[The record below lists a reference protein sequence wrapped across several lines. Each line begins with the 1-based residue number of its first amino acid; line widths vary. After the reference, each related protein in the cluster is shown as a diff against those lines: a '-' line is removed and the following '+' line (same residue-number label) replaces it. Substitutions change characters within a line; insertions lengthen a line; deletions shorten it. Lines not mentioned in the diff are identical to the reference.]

1 MKKTKTYMDKL
12 MKNKEFR
19 EKFDEEYKNI
29 CIGEHIARIRH
40 QANLTQDALA
50 KRTHTTKSAISRY
63 ENSDYK
69 SYSIPLL
76 NRIAEACGTVLKIDF
91 IAKGTKK
98 IKEL

>member
-1 MKKTKTYMDKL
+1 MNKTKTYMDKL
-12 MKNKEFR
+12 LNDKEFHERFNKE
-19 EKFDEEYKNI
+19 YQNL

-69 SYSIPLL
+69 SYSMPLL
-76 NRIAEACGTVLKIDF
+76 NRIAEACGAVLKIGF
-91 IAKGTKK
+91 VPKGKK
-98 IKEL
+98 IKGF

>member
-12 MKNKEFR
+12 MKSKEFR
-19 EKFDEEYKNI
+19 EKFNEEYQNI

-91 IAKGTKK
+91 VTKITK
-98 IKEL
+98 NS

>member
-29 CIGEHIARIRH
+29 CIGEQIARIRH
-40 QANLTQDALA
+40 RANLTQDALA
-50 KRTHTTKSAISRY
+50 KQIHTTKSAISRY

-91 IAKGTKK
+91 VTRGTKK
-98 IKEL
+98 S

>member
-19 EKFDEEYKNI
+19 EKFDDEYKNI

-40 QANLTQDALA
+40 RANLTQDALA

-91 IAKGTKK
+91 VTKGTKK
-98 IKEL
+98 S

>member
-12 MKNKEFR
+12 MENKEFR
-19 EKFDEEYKNI
+19 EKFNEEYKNI
-29 CIGEHIARIRH
+29 CIGEQIAGIRH
-40 QANLTQDALA
+40 RANLTQDALA

-91 IAKGTKK
+91 LTKGTKK
-98 IKEL
+98 S

>member
-29 CIGEHIARIRH
+29 CIGEQIARIRH

-76 NRIAEACGTVLKIDF
+76 NRIAEACGTVLKVDF
-91 IAKGTKK
+91 ITKGTKK
-98 IKEL
+98 NKEL

>member
-29 CIGEHIARIRH
+29 CIGEQIARIRH
-40 QANLTQDALA
+40 RANLTQDALA

-76 NRIAEACGTVLKIDF
+76 NRIAEACGADLKINF
-91 IAKGTKK
+91 VTRGIKK
-98 IKEL
+98 S

>member
-1 MKKTKTYMDKL
+1 MDKL

-19 EKFDEEYKNI
+19 EKFNEEYKNI
-29 CIGEHIARIRH
+29 CIGEQIARIRH
-40 QANLTQDALA
+40 RANLTQDALA

-76 NRIAEACGTVLKIDF
+76 SRIAEACGADLKINF
-91 IAKGTKK
+91 VTRGAKKS
-98 IKEL
+98 

>member
-12 MKNKEFR
+12 MKNEEFR
-19 EKFDEEYKNI
+19 KRFDEEYQNI

-40 QANLTQDALA
+40 RANLTQDALA
-50 KRTHTTKSAISRY
+50 KQIHTTKSAISRY

-76 NRIAEACGTVLKIDF
+76 NRIAEACGADLKINF
-91 IAKGTKK
+91 VTRGAKKS
-98 IKEL
+98 